1 MDILVKRSDGTEN
14 IVSKSQIQFVKRSD
28 SLRKGAQI
36 KMYWKPEK
44 EWNFGVVIAIEDHCF
59 SSDSESNI
67 PLETLWNDLY
77 TDSDDAISLHLIKQK
92 NSGTAVRQ
100 INVPEVV
107 TETNNASIIQADV
120 TSFQTTGMDQSD
132 VCYSANHDLHDEAV
146 SSYSQ
151 PCEFKDNSDEDPT

>member
-14 IVSKSQIQFVKRSD
+14 IVSTSQIQFFKRSD

-67 PLETLWNDLY
+67 LLETLWNDLY
-77 TDSDDAISLHLIKQK
+77 TGSDDAISLHLIKQR

-100 INVPEVV
+100 INLMFLRWSLKQIMHP
-107 TETNNASIIQADV
+107 
-120 TSFQTTGMDQSD
+120 
-132 VCYSANHDLHDEAV
+132 L
-146 SSYSQ
+146 
-151 PCEFKDNSDEDPT
+151 FKWM